1 MRSAIKNVY
10 ITVDNFY
17 TNYNKK
23 YIAILYKET
32 KKIVCATWNIDS
44 SLFVFLYFSVYNFDI
59 SQILL

>member
-23 YIAILYKET
+23 YIPILYKET
-32 KKIVCATWNIDS
+32 KKLYAQHGTSIE
-44 SLFVFLYFSVYNFDI
+44 FLYFSVYNFDN